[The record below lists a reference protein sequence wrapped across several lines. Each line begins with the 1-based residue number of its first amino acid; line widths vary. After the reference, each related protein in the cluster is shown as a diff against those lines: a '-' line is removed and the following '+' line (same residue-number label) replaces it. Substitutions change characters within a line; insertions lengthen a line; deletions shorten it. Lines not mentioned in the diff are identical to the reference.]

1 MNCLKNADE
10 KLWTV
15 LSHCME
21 KDVDAVTFLFA
32 LCENG
37 QCACWLFSQVVWWL
51 AVAVEALRHVVRT
64 HWSRN
69 AWQIEQ
75 NHVDNELEWPFRVR
89 GNQDASKSGAV
100 PAKLRFASRGA
111 IVNTALITTP
121 VQNPC

>member
-1 MNCLKNADE
+1 MVGC
-10 KLWTV
+10 
-15 LSHCME
+15 
-21 KDVDAVTFLFA
+21 
-32 LCENG
+32 
-37 QCACWLFSQVVWWL
+37 
-51 AVAVEALRHVVRT
+51 AVEALRLVVRT

-69 AWQIEQ
+69 ARQIEK
-75 NHVDNELEWPFRVR
+75 NHVDNELEWPIRVR